1 MNYHKLNKK
10 LKKLEK
16 KFPDYNIIALN
27 KKEVITTEKG
37 LSVIRNNITI
47 LPRIYRYVKNLV
59 DYNKIR
65 NDILDMIGE

>member
-1 MNYHKLNKK
+1 MNYHKLSKK